1 MLKWTMESAWAAV
14 AVVVTTG
21 GGLYTTVYHGGV
33 VNQQIADLQSKSA
46 QTEAHVSKHDDQLSI
61 IQQQNSATK
70 QSLDD
75 IKDAVHDIQAQVRKP
90 THGNHE

>member
-1 MLKWTMESAWAAV
+1 MESIWAAI

-33 VNQQIADLQSKSA
+33 INQQIADLQSKNA
-46 QTEAHVSKHDDQLSI
+46 LTEAHVAKHDDQMST
-61 IQQQNSATK
+61 IQQQNATMK

-75 IKDAVHDIQAQVRKP
+75 IKDTVHDIQYQVRKP
-90 THGNHE
+90 QNGNHE